1 MLRGGESQYNV
12 YGTYQMALLPPAK
25 TEVTAEASALYD
37 CHAVKLVDDM
47 DVQCKKCD
55 IIGPLHV
62 HGPQE
67 TTQSFSVFASPDS
80 HENATEA
87 YWPRPGHI
95 QFLWYLTYG
104 NGCFLND
111 SLNTVYSIIIN
122 FMERVCLTGINDS
135 STERFILFGR

>member
-1 MLRGGESQYNV
+1 MFWTNYMWVNGYSSIYFNICDPIKDPNCYVGKYVGETQYNV
-12 YGTYQMALLPPAK
+12 YGTYRVALLPPAK

-87 YWPRPGHI
+87 Y
-95 QFLWYLTYG
+95 
-104 NGCFLND
+104 
-111 SLNTVYSIIIN
+111 
-122 FMERVCLTGINDS
+122 
-135 STERFILFGR
+135 